1 MALGTTNLNLR
12 TSLYSEMGKGTGGSN
27 YSLGQCKY
35 GVNDID
41 ISNYGAANPTMVKMS
56 YWKNYDHD
64 NLRFRF
70 NPAQTLDNDTYAP
83 TTTNG
88 FANGTGLTFNNNGAS
103 QGEKWWEFDGGS
115 SQAQFDTVSSGVGY
129 KVAPS
134 GTGVIGFW
142 IYPQDNSSGQTT
154 VLGNDIPYGSVSAY
168 RGYRFDIT
176 TSMKMRIIRG
186 DGQGTASGDR
196 RTFESSGTMTQ
207 DQWNFVAFQGV
218 YNSTTIST
226 SANYFW
232 IYRKSSNTWS
242 NGGSFLSGTGGNTA
256 YSSGDPLSISSSG
269 NGGRYFQGSI
279 GGIYA
284 FNQSM
289 LTADIEDL
297 AANTRNNYPG

>member
-27 YSLGQCKY
+27 YSLGQCKF
-35 GVNDID
+35 GANDID
-41 ISNYGAANPTMVKMS
+41 ISNYAAANPSMVKMS

-70 NPAQTLDNDTYAP
+70 NPVTSLDRDTYAA

-88 FANGTGLTFNNNGAS
+88 FNAGGGLSFNNNGATE
-103 QGEKWWEFDGGS
+103 GENWWDFDGGS
-115 SQAQFDTVSSGVGY
+115 NQAQFDTVNSGVGY

-142 IYPQDNSSGQTT
+142 IYPQDNSAGQTV
-154 VLGNDIPYGSVSAY
+154 VLGNDIPYGTLSAY
-168 RGYRFDIT
+168 RGYRLDIT
-176 TSMKMRIIRG
+176 TAMKIRTLRG

-196 RTFESSGTMTQ
+196 RTFESSGTLTQ
-207 DQWNFVAFQGV
+207 DAWNFVAWQGV
-218 YNSTTIST
+218 YNSTTVST
-226 SANYFW
+226 SANYYW
-232 IYRKSSNTWS
+232 IYRLSSNTWS
-242 NGGSFLSGTGGNTA
+242 NGGSFLSGTGGNLA
-256 YSSGDPLSISSSG
+256 YSSGDPLSISTSS

-297 AANTRNNYPG
+297 VANTKSTYPG